1 MVCIYISSHSLKA
14 EKLFPVIIYV
24 NGIIL
29 RRRRQ
34 RPGMRYENCLHAIG
48 SITFKF
54 PLVIMLS
61 LIGPSSSVRP
71 SVRQGSEGIDF
82 RLNGVTISADSSTF
96 CSYAALNNIT

>member
-14 EKLFPVIIYV
+14 ERLFPVIIYV

-34 RPGMRYENCLHAIG
+34 RPGMGYENCLHAIG

-61 LIGPSSSVRP
+61 LIGPSSSVR
-71 SVRQGSEGIDF
+71 QGSEGIDF
-82 RLNGVTISADSSTF
+82 RLNGVTISADSYTF
-96 CSYAALNNIT
+96 CSYTALNNIT